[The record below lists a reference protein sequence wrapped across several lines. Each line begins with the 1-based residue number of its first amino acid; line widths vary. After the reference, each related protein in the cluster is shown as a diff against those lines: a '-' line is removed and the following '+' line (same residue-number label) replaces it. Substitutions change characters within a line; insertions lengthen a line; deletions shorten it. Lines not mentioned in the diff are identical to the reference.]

1 MELLDQ
7 VRIALR
13 LKSNA
18 YDPEIQ
24 TLTET
29 AKYDLKRL
37 NISFSEDSPEPEIV
51 TAIILFVKS
60 KFSNYQADYKAQMA
74 AAYFEFRNILLL
86 DSSKQK

>member
-7 VRIALR
+7 VRMALR

-18 YDPEIQ
+18 YDSEIQ

-37 NISFSEDSPEPEIV
+37 NILFNEDSPEPEIV

-74 AAYFEFRNILLL
+74 VAYFEFRNILLL